1 MSKPPRPGLD
11 ALPFAVKTPQL
22 QPATEVEQTPPKAE
36 TKAKDDR
43 VTLIIRVPAADRR
56 ELKMIAAD
64 RETTIQDMM
73 ADAIQDIIRRSK

>member
-11 ALPFAVKTPQL
+11 ALPFAVKTPQ

-36 TKAKDDR
+36 TRAKDDR

-73 ADAIQDIIRRSK
+73 VDAIQDIIRRSK